1 MASPTRLPRT
11 SRAAHAP
18 RSSRGALQAALKSRA
33 PFSLRAL
40 FSRRALAPAGALCA
54 TLAVLVTLGAAP
66 AARADRRSF
75 IRAYEYA
82 TQPEGN
88 LELEI
93 WNDLEIPRGNAAG
106 IVATPRVELEVGLTD
121 HWDMALYHVFKSELD
136 GEKQSFSLDSWRL
149 ETRYRLLEK
158 GVLPVDVMFYLE
170 AERPADFREPWELEE
185 KIILAKDIG
194 RLGLVTNF
202 IAEQKLASG
211 DSAGHEFEIDIG
223 ARWEFIP
230 ALRVGV
236 EYFVTMESAPGQALD
251 TRHYLGPS
259 VSLATGK
266 LWLQF
271 GAGFGLGD
279 NQQVFARAALGFNL

>member
-1 MASPTRLPRT
+1 MASPTRVPRT
-11 SRAAHAP
+11 SRAL
-18 RSSRGALQAALKSRA
+18 RSSRVASQPAGSGPCA

-40 FSRRALAPAGALCA
+40 VSRSAGFHAGAALTALAALLV
-54 TLAVLVTLGAAP
+54 LAPAP

-93 WNDLEIPRGNAAG
+93 WNDLAIPRGNAAG

-121 HWDMALYHVFKSELD
+121 HWDVALYHVFESKLD
-136 GEKQSFSLDSWRL
+136 GDKQGFSLDSWRL

-158 GVLPVDVMFYLE
+158 GVLPIDVMFYLE
-170 AERPADFREPWELEE
+170 AERPADFRAPWELEE
-185 KIILAKDIG
+185 KIILAKDLG
-194 RLGLVTNF
+194 SLGLVANF
-202 IAEQKLASG
+202 VAEQKLASG
-211 DSAGHEFEIDIG
+211 DSAGHLFEIDVG
-223 ARWEFIP
+223 ARWEFVP

-236 EYFVTMESAPGQALD
+236 EYFVTMESAPGQALE

-266 LWLQF
+266 VWLQL